1 MFKKVTSCEF
11 KVASYTNFEHE
22 TLNPKPQKMNEIKI
36 FCPAT
41 IANLNCGFDVL
52 GLCLEGIGDEMIIRQ
67 STEKGIRITK
77 ITGADL
83 PLETAKNVAGVAALA
98 IVDAA
103 NPNCGFEIEI
113 HKKIKAG
120 SGIGSSS
127 ASAAGAVFGINEL
140 LGRPFTRHELVDFAM
155 KGEALAS
162 GCEHADNVAPCVLGG
177 FTLVRG
183 YNPLDVIKIQSPSE
197 LYAVVLHPQIE
208 LKTSDSRAVL
218 PNAVPL
224 KDAITQSG
232 NLGGF
237 IAGLYTSD
245 YALIGRSLQD
255 VIIEPHRQKLIP
267 GFENAKNAALDAGAL
282 GAGIS
287 GAGPSIFALCRGQEK
302 VEKVAY
308 AMSSSYLD
316 IGIAFDMHVSK
327 INDEGVKIM

>member
-83 PLETAKNVAGVAALA
+83 PLETEKNVAGVAALA
-98 IVDAA
+98 VVNAA

-127 ASAAGAVFGINEL
+127 ASAAGAVYGINEL
-140 LGRPFTRHELVDFAM
+140 LGKPFTRHELVDFAM

-255 VIIEPHRQKLIP
+255 VIIEPHRKKLIP

-302 VEKVAY
+302 AEKVAY

>member
-255 VIIEPHRQKLIP
+255 VIIEPHRKKLIP

-302 VEKVAY
+302 AEKVAY

>member
-302 VEKVAY
+302 AEKVAY